1 VIVVRNI
8 FQLKFGKMQEARDL
22 WKEVGTMM
30 RKHGL
35 PESRLLT
42 DLTGTFYTL
51 VAESTHKD
59 LAEYQENTQK
69 ELGLAEFRSWY
80 QRFIPLVE
88 SVRRELF
95 AIVD

>member
-1 VIVVRNI
+1 MR
-8 FQLKFGKMQEARDL
+8 EARDL
-22 WKEVGTMM
+22 WKEAATMM

-35 PESRLLT
+35 PETRLLT
-42 DLTGTFYTL
+42 DLAGTFYTL

-59 LAEYQENTQK
+59 LAAYEENTQK

-88 SVRRELF
+88 SGRRELF
-95 AIVD
+95 TVVD